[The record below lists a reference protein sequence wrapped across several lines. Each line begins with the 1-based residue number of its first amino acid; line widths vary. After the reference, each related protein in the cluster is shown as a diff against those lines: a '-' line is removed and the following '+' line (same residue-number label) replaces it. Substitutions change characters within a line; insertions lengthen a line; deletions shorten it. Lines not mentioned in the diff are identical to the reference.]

1 MVKYF
6 VLHFLMSDMSYVRDD
21 KNYTDPSQSG
31 IDSSVQRAGDL
42 TNKPPEN
49 EATNKVT
56 TSKLANLL
64 EDLDFPATKEQIL
77 DHINKKSPSMGNR
90 INDVFESVQNNLED
104 GIKYENTYQVGLAS
118 KLVEKNEA

>member
-6 VLHFLMSDMSYVRDD
+6 VLHFFMNDMSYVSKD

-31 IDSSVQRAGDL
+31 VDSSVQRAGDL
-42 TNKPPEN
+42 TNEPPEN
-49 EATNKVT
+49 EATNKAT

-64 EDLDFPATKEQIL
+64 EDLDFPATKEEIL
-77 DHINKKSPSMGNR
+77 NHINKKSPSMGNR

-118 KLVEKNEA
+118 KLVEANEA

>member
-6 VLHFLMSDMSYVRDD
+6 VLQFFMNEMSYVSKD

-42 TNKPPEN
+42 TNEPPEN
-49 EATNKVT
+49 EATDKVT

-64 EDLDFPATKEQIL
+64 EDLNFPATKEEIL
-77 DHINKKSPSMGNR
+77 DHLNKKSPSMGNR

-104 GIKYENTYQVGLAS
+104 GIKYENTYRVGLAS
-118 KLVEKNEA
+118 KLVETNEA